1 MVISSGA
8 ALISVGA
15 VFPYLT
21 VLSNPD
27 QLRDQV
33 IYQQLIRYIG
43 PQNSLQLLLGVTS
56 LFVLVVILSSTIQLF
71 NLWVNGM
78 LAASIGS
85 DLSCEAYRRTL
96 YQPYQFQVQRN
107 SSELITAATVKVQ
120 RCVQA
125 INAFLLFITSLG
137 ISLGLFAG
145 LIIVDWKISFLVFTL
160 FGGIYLVIATLSRK
174 ELIKNSKVLSIASK
188 QLVKSLQEGLGMIR
202 DVILDGSQETYVNMY
217 AKSDRIQRQLTA
229 KISFL
234 SNFPKLAIEAIG
246 LIVIAIFGSWL
257 VIKDGIHDNDVLPLI
272 GTLALCSQ
280 RLLPALQRMYHS
292 WASLKGFNA
301 DLMAILEM
309 LEQPLISV
317 SNSIKPFNFSNDIV
331 FNSVCFRYTND
342 SPVVIKSLDFNI
354 KKGECVGFIGGT
366 GSGKSTA
373 VDLLMGLLSPNSGTI
388 SIDGLDI
395 NDHNFPDRIVSWRSS
410 VAHVPQAIYLA
421 DCSLAENIAFGVQ
434 EDQIDM
440 ERVIWS
446 AQQAKISEYIESLTN
461 SYKTP
466 CGERGVRLSGG
477 QRQRI
482 GLARAFYKKAN
493 ILVLDEATSALDPE
507 TEAAVME
514 SINQMSNDL
523 TTIIIAHRLSTL
535 ASCDKIFKLNTGSVE
550 QVLRYEDL

>member
-1 MVISSGA
+1 MLISSGA

-27 QLRDQV
+27 QLRNQI
-33 IYQQLIRYIG
+33 IYQQLIRNNG
-43 PQNSLQLLLGVTS
+43 PQDNIQLLLVVTS
-56 LFVLVVILSSTIQLF
+56 LFVLVVILSSMIQLF
-71 NLWVNGM
+71 NLWVNAM

-85 DLSCEAYRRTL
+85 DLSCESYRRTL

-125 INAFLLFITSLG
+125 IDAFLQFITSLCV
-137 ISLGLFAG
+137 SLGLFAG
-145 LIIVDWKISFLVFTL
+145 LIIVDWKISIAAIFL
-160 FGGIYLVIATLSRK
+160 FGGIYMIIGALSRK
-174 ELIKNSKVLSIASK
+174 ELVRNSKTFSIVSK

-202 DVILDGSQETYVNMY
+202 DVILDGSQETYVKMY

-229 KISFL
+229 KNSFL
-234 SNFPKLAIEAIG
+234 GSFPRYAIEAIG
-246 LIVIAIFGSWL
+246 LIVIAIFGGWL
-257 VIKDGIHDNDVLPLI
+257 VIKDGVDSNDALPLL
-272 GTLALCSQ
+272 GTLALCAQ
-280 RLLPALQRMYHS
+280 RLLPALQQMYRS

-309 LEQPLISV
+309 LEQPLKSISK
-317 SNSIKPFNFSNDIV
+317 SIKPFDFSNDIV
-331 FNSVCFRYTND
+331 FSSVCFRYTND
-342 SPVVIKSLDFNI
+342 SPIVIKNLEFNI
-354 KKGECVGFIGGT
+354 NKGECVGFIGGT

-373 VDLLMGLLSPNSGTI
+373 VDLLMGLLSPNRGTI
-388 SIDGLDI
+388 LIDGHDI
-395 NDHNFPDRIVSWRSS
+395 NDPDCPNRVLAWRSCI
-410 VAHVPQAIYLA
+410 AHVPQAIYLA

-446 AQQAKISEYIESLTN
+446 AQQAQISGYIESLTLA
-461 SYKTP
+461 YKTH

-482 GLARAFYKKAN
+482 GIARAFYKKAN

-507 TEAAVME
+507 TEAEVMK
-514 SINQMSNDL
+514 SINQMSHDL
-523 TTIIIAHRLSTL
+523 TTVIIAHRLSTL
-535 ASCDKIFKLNTGSVE
+535 SSCDKIFKLNTGSVE
-550 QVLRYEDL
+550 QVLTYKDL